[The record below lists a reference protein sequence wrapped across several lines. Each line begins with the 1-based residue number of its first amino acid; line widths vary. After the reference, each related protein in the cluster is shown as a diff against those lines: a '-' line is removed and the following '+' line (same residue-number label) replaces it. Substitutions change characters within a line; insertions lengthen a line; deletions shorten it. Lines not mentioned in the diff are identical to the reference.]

1 MNPTSQDPFRLDGKV
16 AIVTG
21 AARGLGAATASILS
35 QRGARVA
42 AVDLHW
48 GDAGGH
54 QESIGRISDNCE
66 IEGIS
71 PGGMGVPP
79 VAALAFDARPSLQ
92 TGETPVPPGFA
103 LFGHAPGNITT
114 FCGDVSQVA
123 GMQALVAEIAEGF
136 GRIDILVNN
145 AAICPRLPFYE
156 STEAD
161 WEKLMS
167 VNAKGQYFLCQAVC
181 RVMKAQGGGRIIN
194 IASTGGRVGSVS
206 NASIYSGTKGAIVM
220 FSKSIAREVAADG
233 ILVNCVAPGT
243 MDTDLMRNLSPEQL
257 KAITD
262 QVPLKRL
269 GHPEEVARLVAF
281 MASDAFGY
289 ATGATYDINGGWVML

>member
-92 TGETPVPPGFA
+92 TGETPVPPSTSQCRF
-103 LFGHAPGNITT
+103 LSNSTT
-114 FCGDVSQVA
+114 FSPC
-123 GMQALVAEIAEGF
+123 I
-136 GRIDILVNN
+136 
-145 AAICPRLPFYE
+145 PK
-156 STEAD
+156 T
-161 WEKLMS
+161 K
-167 VNAKGQYFLCQAVC
+167 K
-181 RVMKAQGGGRIIN
+181 
-194 IASTGGRVGSVS
+194 S
-206 NASIYSGTKGAIVM
+206 NS
-220 FSKSIAREVAADG
+220 
-233 ILVNCVAPGT
+233 
-243 MDTDLMRNLSPEQL
+243 
-257 KAITD
+257 
-262 QVPLKRL
+262 
-269 GHPEEVARLVAF
+269 
-281 MASDAFGY
+281 
-289 ATGATYDINGGWVML
+289 